1 MYKLTAKQLVAIIGV
16 AIYCYPSWAKDN
28 EPAAPEEITAHYILQ
43 SSDRA
48 RGGGLPGIEWT
59 LDMTT
64 QEPGA
69 DDLHEIMKVNAL
81 DDYSLAT
88 RIFPARVAGGKLLQV
103 RKNMWYAKPG
113 LRKPISISPRQKL
126 SGPAANGDIAATNY
140 ALEYDAELIGT
151 EMVDGKKI
159 YTLSLE
165 AKNQWVTYD
174 KIKYWIAAERFV
186 PVRAEFYTVS
196 GKLFKSAVFEND
208 NEINYQGASIPFVSK
223 IVITDAI
230 RKGAMSTLIYSDV
243 KTKPSSSLDFSP
255 SVLMN

>member
-1 MYKLTAKQLVAIIGV
+1 MNTLAINKSIAAVALTLIF
-16 AIYCYPSWAKDN
+16 
-28 EPAAPEEITAHYILQ
+28 APLMAMNIEQEEKPEISALQILQ

-64 QEPGA
+64 HEPEA
-69 DDLHEIMKVNAL
+69 DDLHEIMNVMAL

-88 RIFPARVAGGKLLQV
+88 RIFPKRSAGGKLLQV

-140 ALEYDAELIGT
+140 ALEYDAELIGM
-151 EMVDGKKI
+151 ELVDGKNT
-159 YTLSLE
+159 YVLALE
-165 AKNQWVTYD
+165 AKNRWVTYD
-174 KIKYWIAAERFV
+174 KIKYWVAVDRFV

-196 GKLFKSAVFEND
+196 GKLFKSAIFENE
-208 NEINYQGASIPFVSK
+208 NEINYKGESIPFVSK

-230 RKGAMSTLIYSDV
+230 KIGAVSTLLYSDV
-243 KTKPSSSLDFSP
+243 KTKGLSSLDFSP
-255 SVLMN
+255 SLLMN